1 MGGARVNRPE
11 DLEAGEAA
19 RIVSENRRRESEIDQ
34 ALYAPWQPAEL
45 FMRQG
50 RERVAAH
57 LLRRAGAF
65 PARGDRCLEVG
76 HGRVGWLATLQAWGL
91 ETEDLY
97 GIELDPVRSEVA
109 GAAFPGAHLEVG
121 DARSLPWEDGIFQL
135 AIVSTVLTSILSP
148 PARVRVAQE
157 ITRVL
162 QPGGSALVYDFR
174 WNNPSNPNVRRI
186 GRGEIAELFPGFRG
200 KIRSVT
206 LMPPL
211 ARALAPRSWTL
222 ATLLEGLPFLRS
234 HLVAVMVN
242 PGIAT
247 DGQPAHA

>member
-1 MGGARVNRPE
+1 MNHPE
-11 DLEAGEAA
+11 NLESAEAA
-19 RIVSENRRRESEIDQ
+19 RIVSENRRRESEIDE
-34 ALYAPWQPAEL
+34 ALYAPWQPAEV

-57 LLRRAGAF
+57 LLRQAGAF

-76 HGRVGWLATLQAWGL
+76 HGRVGWLATLQGWGL

-97 GIELDPVRSEVA
+97 GIEIDPERAEVA
-109 GAAFPGAHLEVG
+109 RAAFPGAHLEVG
-121 DARSLPWEDGIFQL
+121 DARSLPWEDGVFQL
-135 AIVSTVLTSILSP
+135 AIVSTVLTSILSQA
-148 PARVRVAQE
+148 ARVRVAEE

-162 QPGGSALVYDFR
+162 RPGGAALVYDFR
-174 WNNPSNPNVRRI
+174 WNNPSNPNVRRT
-186 GRGEIAELFPGFRG
+186 GRAEIAELFPGFRG

-222 ATLLEGLPFLRS
+222 ATLLEWLPFLRS
-234 HLVAVMVN
+234 HLVAVMVK
-242 PGIAT
+242 PGDAT
-247 DGQPAHA
+247 